1 MANNRDSFSIPV
13 HNYQHGVNDIA
24 PALTVLDICTGAGGE
39 ALGLEMAGFNNAAAI
54 EIDARA
60 CQTLRLNRPT
70 WKVIESD
77 IRSINGN
84 DFKGVDLLAGGVP
97 CPPFTIAGKQL
108 GSDDERDLFPEALHL
123 IEQVQPKAVML
134 ENVPGFAS
142 AKFAFYRNDLLRKL
156 YNLHYEVQWHVLNA
170 SDYGV
175 PQLRPRFVL
184 VALREPYTNAFRWP
198 MSGKVIS
205 TVNLAIGDLMAS
217 RGWYG
222 VTHWYRKANGI
233 APTLV
238 GGSKKHGGP
247 DLGPTRARK
256 QWAELG
262 IDGLGIANDPPGE
275 DFPADA
281 MPRLTLRMAAR
292 IQAFPDT
299 WQFAGGKTAAYRQ
312 IGNAFPSLVAQ
323 AVGESIMMALK
334 QNIHEQYCHT
344 RQGEYGS
351 IAHECFVELNR
362 A

>member
-1 MANNRDSFSIPV
+1 MASNLS
-13 HNYQHGVNDIA
+13 HNHQHGVNGIGT
-24 PALTVLDICTGAGGE
+24 ALTVLDICTGAGGE
-39 ALGLEMAGFNNAAAI
+39 ALGLEMAGFNNVAAI

-60 CQTLRLNRPT
+60 CQTLRLNRPA
-70 WKVIESD
+70 WNVIESD
-77 IRSINGN
+77 IRAINGN
-84 DFKGVDLLAGGVP
+84 DYKGVDLLAGGVP

-123 IEQVQPKAVML
+123 IEQVQPKAVLL

-142 AKFAFYRNDLLRKL
+142 AKFASYRNDLLRKL
-156 YNLHYEVQWHVLNA
+156 YDLHYAVQWRVLNS
-170 SDYGV
+170 SDYGA

-184 VALREPYTNAFRWP
+184 VALREPYANAFRWP
-198 MSGKVIS
+198 VPGKVIS
-205 TVNLAIGDLMAS
+205 TVNLAIGDLMAA
-217 RGWYG
+217 RGWHG

-256 QWAELG
+256 QWAALG
-262 IDGLGIANDPPGE
+262 IDGLGIANDAPDE
-275 DFPADA
+275 AFPADG

-312 IGNAFPSLVAQ
+312 IGNAFPPLVAQ
-323 AVGESIMMALK
+323 AVGESIMVALTGQHIENHNPSWLFQPGLFYK
-334 QNIHEQYCHT
+334 DDLLQ
-344 RQGEYGS
+344 S
-351 IAHECFVELNR
+351 IAE
-362 A
+362 

>member
-1 MANNRDSFSIPV
+1 MADSLS
-13 HNYQHGVNDIA
+13 HNHQHGANGTRT
-24 PALTVLDICTGAGGE
+24 PLTVLDICTGAGGE
-39 ALGLEMAGFNNAAAI
+39 ALGLETAGFNNAAAV
-54 EIDARA
+54 EIDAKA
-60 CQTLRLNRPT
+60 CQTLRLNRPA
-70 WKVIESD
+70 WNVIESD
-77 IRSINGN
+77 IRAINGS

-142 AKFAFYRNDLLRKL
+142 AKFAFYRNNLLRKL
-156 YNLHYEVQWHVLNA
+156 HTLHYEVQWRVLNS

-184 VALREPYTNAFRWP
+184 IALREPYADTFHWP
-198 MSGKVIS
+198 TSSSIVS

-217 RGWYG
+217 RGWSG

-262 IDGLGIANDPPGE
+262 IDGLGIDGLGIANAAPDE
-275 DFPADA
+275 DFPADGL
-281 MPRLTLRMAAR
+281 PRLTLRMAAR
-292 IQAFPDT
+292 IQAFPDS

-312 IGNAFPSLVAQ
+312 IGNAFPPLVAQ
-323 AVGESIMMALK
+323 AVGESIMAALT
-334 QNIHEQYCHT
+334 QET
-344 RQGEYGS
+344 
-351 IAHECFVELNR
+351 AH
-362 A
+362 

>member
-1 MANNRDSFSIPV
+1 MANSRDALQPV
-13 HNYQHGVNDIA
+13 RFQPSAREEPVRSQPSAQRGT
-24 PALTVLDICTGAGGE
+24 ALTVLDICTGAGGE

-54 EIDARA
+54 EIDTNA
-60 CQTLRLNRPT
+60 CQTLRLNRPF
-70 WKVIESD
+70 WQVIESD
-77 IRSINGN
+77 IRAINGN

-142 AKFAFYRNDLLRKL
+142 AKFTSYRNDLLRKL
-156 YNLHYEVQWHVLNA
+156 HTLHYIAQWRVLNS
-170 SDYGV
+170 SDFGV

-184 VALREPYTNAFRWP
+184 VGLREPYADAFRWP
-198 MSGKVIS
+198 TPGKVIS

-222 VTHWYRKANGI
+222 VTRWYRKANGI

-262 IDGLGIANDPPGE
+262 IDGLGIANAAPDE
-275 DFPADA
+275 DFPAEA

-299 WQFAGGKTAAYRQ
+299 WQFAGGKQPHTGKWARP
-312 IGNAFPSLVAQ
+312 FPARCTGSWGV
-323 AVGESIMMALK
+323 
-334 QNIHEQYCHT
+334 Y
-344 RQGEYGS
+344 YGGFKARHS
-351 IAHECFVELNR
+351 
-362 A
+362 

>member
-1 MANNRDSFSIPV
+1 MANSRDSFSPSAA
-13 HNYQHGVNDIA
+13 HNHEYGIHGIGT
-24 PALTVLDICTGAGGE
+24 ALTVLDICTGAGGE

-54 EIDARA
+54 EIDANA
-60 CQTLRLNRPT
+60 CQTLRLNRPS
-70 WKVIESD
+70 WNVIESD
-77 IRSINGN
+77 IRAINGN

-142 AKFAFYRNDLLRKL
+142 AKFASYRNDLLRKL
-156 YNLHYEVQWHVLNA
+156 FNLHYGVYWRVLNS
-170 SDYGV
+170 SDYGA

-184 VALREPYTNAFRWP
+184 VALREPYMDAFRWP
-198 MSGKVIS
+198 VPGNIESTGQAKAIS
-205 TVNLAIGDLMAS
+205 TVNLAIGDLMAA
-217 RGWYG
+217 RGWRG

-256 QWAELG
+256 QWAALG
-262 IDGLGIANDPPGE
+262 IDGLGIANAAPDE
-275 DFPADA
+275 DFPADG

-292 IQAFPDT
+292 IQAFPDA

-312 IGNAFPSLVAQ
+312 IGNAFPPLVAQ
-323 AVGESIMMALK
+323 AVGEAIMAALTG
-334 QNIHEQYCHT
+334 QAV
-344 RQGEYGS
+344 
-351 IAHECFVELNR
+351 AHECLSE
-362 A
+362 

>member
-1 MANNRDSFSIPV
+1 MADSLS
-13 HNYQHGVNDIA
+13 HNHQHGANGTRT
-24 PALTVLDICTGAGGE
+24 PLTVLDICTGAGGE
-39 ALGLEMAGFNNAAAI
+39 ALGLETAGFNNAAAV
-54 EIDARA
+54 EIDAKA
-60 CQTLRLNRPT
+60 CQTLRLNRPA
-70 WKVIESD
+70 WNVIESD
-77 IRSINGN
+77 IRAINGS

-142 AKFAFYRNDLLRKL
+142 AKFATYRNELLRKL
-156 YNLHYEVQWHVLNA
+156 YNLHYGVQWRVLNS

-184 VALREPYTNAFRWP
+184 VALREPYADAFRWP
-198 MSGKVIS
+198 VPGKVIS
-205 TVNLAIGDLMAS
+205 TVNLAIGDLLAS
-217 RGWYG
+217 RGWRG
-222 VTHWYRKANGI
+222 VTHWYRRANGI

-262 IDGLGIANDPPGE
+262 IDGLGIANSAPDQ
-275 DFPADA
+275 DFPADG

-292 IQAFPDT
+292 LQAFPDT
-299 WQFAGGKTAAYRQ
+299 WTFAGGKTAAYRQ
-312 IGNAFPSLVAQ
+312 IGNAFPPLVAQ
-323 AVGESIMMALK
+323 AVGESIMAALK
-334 QNIHEQYCHT
+334 GCDHQYPI
-344 RQGEYGS
+344 QSIPFQPPLFYGDGLLRTV
-351 IAHECFVELNR
+351 VE
-362 A
+362 